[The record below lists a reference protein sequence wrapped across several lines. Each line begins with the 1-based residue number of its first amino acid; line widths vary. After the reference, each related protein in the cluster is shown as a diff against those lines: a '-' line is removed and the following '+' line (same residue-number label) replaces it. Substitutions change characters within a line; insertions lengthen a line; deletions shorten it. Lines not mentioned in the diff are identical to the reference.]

1 MSKAIIR
8 GRLPV
13 DDLANNILGNL
24 GMTDID
30 WLIIDPLSIGDA
42 YQTLCVLKAFRE
54 KHLQPGARLF
64 YVCSDRAAPI
74 VTMFEGAVDVLVG
87 QRLDYNLCYL
97 FAQRYI
103 LGPGVPIIMGPAMY
117 ADGWLQ
123 RLLDAGLITPMHARK
138 LILGLDLDA
147 PLTQGVPTVADR
159 QGAEALAREAGVDPG
174 RSLLIVNHATTARPL
189 PVEAFADVVAAFPG
203 PVFTDTTVAGAELVP
218 GTQPIGIPIAQMVPL
233 AEICGQVLAI
243 RSGVVDLLS
252 NAATQLFTVY
262 PRPRDAQTWVADQAA
277 WVSAYRALTLER
289 MRLVGQAVE
298 HPIFLEP
305 DDETPQISQR
315 IAAAWAATR

>member
-1 MSKAIIR
+1 MANAVIR

-13 DDLANNILGNL
+13 DDIANNILGRL
-24 GMTDID
+24 GMTEAD

-103 LGPGVPIIMGPAMY
+103 LGPGVPIVMGPAMY

-138 LILGLDLDA
+138 LILGLDLAA
-147 PLTQGVPTVADR
+147 PLAQGVPPAAER
-159 QGAEALAREAGVDPG
+159 AAAEALAQAAGVEPG
-174 RSLLIVNHATTARPL
+174 HSLLIVNHATTAKPL
-189 PVEAFADVVAAFPG
+189 PVEAFAEVVAAFPG
-203 PVFTDTTVAGAELVP
+203 PVFTDTTVEGAELVP
-218 GTQPIGIPIAQMVPL
+218 GTRPIGIPIAQMVPL
-233 AEICGQVLAI
+233 AEICGQVVAI

-252 NAATQLFTVY
+252 NAKTELFTVY
-262 PRPRDAQTWVADQAA
+262 PRPRDAQTWVTDQAA

-289 MRLVGQAVE
+289 MGLAGQATE
-298 HPIFLEP
+298 HPVFLEP
-305 DDETPQISQR
+305 EDETPQIAQR
-315 IAAAWAATR
+315 IAAAWAASR